1 MVRSGFQ
8 SFDATAPFFGAARA
22 SHASGSPRAML
33 ARLES
38 LATLLDSAIVLPGG
52 VRVGTDAVV
61 GLFPGIGDVITTAL
75 AAYIVHEA
83 SKFDLPRHV
92 LWRMIANVAIDGA
105 LGSLPVAGDVFDVFW
120 RANIRNVRLLRAHL
134 KATGQIA

>member
-1 MVRSGFQ
+1 MN
-8 SFDATAPFFGAARA
+8 AR
-22 SHASGSPRAML
+22 
-33 ARLES
+33 
-38 LATLLDSAIVLPGG
+38 
-52 VRVGTDAVV
+52 
-61 GLFPGIGDVITTAL
+61 
-75 AAYIVHEA
+75 
-83 SKFDLPRHV
+83 V